1 MTGNDKKRMI
11 DEIQD
16 YADVVLK
23 DVDKEQVPVS
33 IQIEMLKPKMQ
44 ELSEKYAVDIADVF
58 VIYMDGISQIQ
69 AQKESEFRQKMQ
81 DE

>member
-1 MTGNDKKRMI
+1 MTRNDKKRMI

-16 YADVVLK
+16 YADIVLK

-33 IQIEMLKPKMQ
+33 MQIEMLKPKMQ
-44 ELSEKYAVDIADVF
+44 EMSEKYNIELTDVF
-58 VIYMDGISQIQ
+58 VIYMDGISEIQ
-69 AQKESEFRQKMQ
+69 AEKEAQFQQKVQ